1 MVIITVR
8 EDGGTEVEGVD
19 MEVEVEGMV
28 VEVEGMVD
36 MVTQGEEEDMGD
48 IMNITHTEV
57 EEVVV
62 EDFLTDQ
69 RMEDTVDIKMVV
81 TMQDTVKA
89 GEDRMVRGR
98 EDIPDP

>member
-1 MVIITVR
+1 M
-8 EDGGTEVEGVD
+8 EVEGED
-19 MEVEVEGMV
+19 ME

-48 IMNITHTEV
+48 ITNITHTEV

-69 RMEDTVDIKMVV
+69 RMEDMKVTVV
-81 TMQDTVKA
+81 TVITITVVTTRDE
-89 GEDRMVRGR
+89 EDQRVRGPVDLR
-98 EDIPDP
+98 DQ